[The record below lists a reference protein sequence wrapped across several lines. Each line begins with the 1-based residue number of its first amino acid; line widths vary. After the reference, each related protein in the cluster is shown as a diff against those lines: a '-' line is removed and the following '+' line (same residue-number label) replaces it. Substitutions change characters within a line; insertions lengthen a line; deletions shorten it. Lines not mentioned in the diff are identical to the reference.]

1 MSIESAL
8 LRLRPGAKWAL
19 YGNDYSALVWMD
31 DSTKPTRD
39 EVEAVLAANLE
50 PVPEP
55 ITEVPAWRIHAL
67 LDRTGLTN
75 TVAGMLE
82 ALPVPAR
89 FDAKAQFQYATKF
102 EADNPFVRA
111 AAEKLGLSVQEFFQ
125 EALTAPGSEVADLT
139 DPGLI
144 DRIKA
149 WWNT

>member
-1 MSIESAL
+1 MFLIYTINPET
-8 LRLRPGAKWAL
+8 PGRYAEGDA
-19 YGNDYSALVWMD
+19 
-31 DSTKPTRD
+31 
-39 EVEAVLAANLE
+39 AANLLRKGWVEATPPIVPE

-55 ITEVPAWRIHAL
+55 ITEVPAWRIHAML
-67 LDRTGLTN
+67 ERTGLKN

-82 ALPVPAR
+82 ALPEPAK

-111 AAEKLGLSVQEFFQ
+111 AAAKLGLSVQEFFQ
-125 EALTAPGSEVADLT
+125 EALTAPGSDVADLS

>member
-1 MSIESAL
+1 MKTFTHPDWPNIQPVL
-8 LRLRPGAKWAL
+8 T
-19 YGNDYSALVWMD
+19 D
-31 DSTKPTRD
+31 DPERMAILTRKGFVG
-39 EVEAVLAANLE
+39 VEYVAPE

-55 ITEVPAWRIHAL
+55 IQEVPAWRIHAML
-67 LDRTGLTN
+67 ERTGLKN

-82 ALPVPAR
+82 ALPEPAK
-89 FDAKAQFQYATKF
+89 FDAKAQFTFATKF

-111 AAEKLGLSVQEFFQ
+111 AAAKLGLSVQEFFQ
-125 EALTAPGSEVADLT
+125 EALTTPGSEVADLT

>member
-1 MSIESAL
+1 MFLTYSHDPSVPGRFAEGEVAATL
-8 LRLRPGAKWAL
+8 LRKGW
-19 YGNDYSALVWMD
+19 
-31 DSTKPTRD
+31 
-39 EVEAVLAANLE
+39 VETEAPVVPE

-55 ITEVPAWRIHAL
+55 ILEVPAWRIHSMLA
-67 LDRTGLTN
+67 RAGLTN

-82 ALPVPAR
+82 ALPEPAK

-102 EADNPFVRA
+102 EADNAFVMA
-111 AAEKLGLSVQEFFQ
+111 TASKLGLSVQEFFQ
-125 EALTAPGSEVADLT
+125 EALMVPGSEVADLS